1 MPLMYEDRIEL
12 GKGKGRVKACTT
24 GKQFTDVEADLVKY
38 ARLPICDVKLAH
50 RRVIRLVI
58 RILTEVGW
66 TQGTCYRNERG
77 RAGTVVAG
85 GPQSATCFC
94 LVGAID
100 MAMGMMASRYR
111 VNAVA
116 DNVSNSI
123 YAALDLRYGQ
133 GEAWSRVTWNDKVDR
148 TPEQVVSLLN
158 TALHINLQRRPV

>member
-1 MPLMYEDRIEL
+1 MMPIIYEYRVEL

-24 GKQFTDVEADLVKY
+24 GKQFRDVEADLIKY
-38 ARLPICDVKLAH
+38 ARLPIRDFKLAH
-50 RRVIRLVI
+50 QRVIRLVI

-77 RAGTVVAG
+77 RTVTVVAG

-100 MAMGMMASRYR
+100 MAMSMMAIKYD
-111 VNAVA
+111 VQDVA

-133 GEAWSRVTWNDKVDR
+133 GEAWSRVTWNDKVYR

-158 TALHINLQRRPV
+158 VALQINL